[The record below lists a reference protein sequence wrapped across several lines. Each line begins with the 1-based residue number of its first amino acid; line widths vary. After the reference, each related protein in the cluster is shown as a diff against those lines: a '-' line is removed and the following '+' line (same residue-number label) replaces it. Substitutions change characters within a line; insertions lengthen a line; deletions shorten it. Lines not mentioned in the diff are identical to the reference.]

1 MRKFQK
7 SNLQIFVEKYVKIQI
22 QSALKCIKC
31 AKPLEDTTT
40 TTTTTIRCPNCK
52 SKQRLADVKKIR
64 KALMGIE
71 DTTKTTHNVVLFS
84 EVLET
89 YCNTSN
95 LNEKDDDDLED
106 YFLELEDISVNVQEH
121 TDIVITIL

>member
-1 MRKFQK
+1 
-7 SNLQIFVEKYVKIQI
+7 
-22 QSALKCIKC
+22 
-31 AKPLEDTTT
+31 
-40 TTTTTIRCPNCK
+40 
-52 SKQRLADVKKIR
+52 
-64 KALMGIE
+64 MGIE